1 MTDTI
6 DPKDYLTMIQ
16 TAAKVGC
23 TRRSLY
29 RIIDRLG
36 VSRICTTAFGR
47 RLVHKSMLPL
57 IKAEYAPMGSER
69 RHEIALVAGK
79 AGGTAKARNRAKA

>member
-47 RLVHKSMLPL
+47 RVIHKSMLPL